1 MQSGLWAR
9 FIRMLW
15 HLNDLVFLGLLD
27 PELVAVSWYRA
38 RELSPHLERFRQV
51 LIIDNYVCD
60 LRSVHVSWYCVES
73 YPLLREVSFERSLSR
88 G

>member
-27 PELVAVSWYRA
+27 PELVAVSWYRMVRVIPA
-38 RELSPHLERFRQV
+38 SRAVQTST
-51 LIIDNYVCD
+51 DN
-60 LRSVHVSWYCVES
+60 R
-73 YPLLREVSFERSLSR
+73 
-88 G
+88 